1 MRGYGVIADG
11 NTKTQTR
18 FNMKN
23 CFLMLALLAALITV
37 KAQQSVDCIIY
48 NAHIFSYQTMNEQ
61 AQAMAIHQGKI
72 IALGTSEDL
81 LKAFHPSEKVNL
93 NGQYVY
99 PSWTDAHGHFM
110 GLGLVAMQ
118 PNLRTAQSIQEIIE
132 LCVKSQKENHLK
144 FIKAWGWNQENFKL
158 KQLPNNLLL
167 NQYFPQI
174 PVFLKRVDGHA
185 ALVNDLALKI
195 AGISDTSLRFG
206 DLIQKVNGKL
216 TGLVFDD
223 AADAVEHSLDKLDRE
238 TQISAL
244 LTAQKICFDNGIAM
258 VHDAGID
265 LNTLH
270 LIDSLQSLDLLK
282 IRINALLYL
291 TDTSFAF
298 LNKMG
303 AIHHEK
309 LHVNGFKLVVDGS
322 LGSRGACLQQPYS
335 DQANWYGT
343 FLQSPSSIN
352 SWVRKVSNGPFQ
364 LSTHAI
370 GDSANTFVLSSY
382 QSNLIDKQ
390 NRRWRVEHAQVL
402 DSTMFGYFNSKSIIP
417 SVQPIHAY
425 SDHDW
430 AISRLGASRMKYAYA
445 YKKMLA
451 HADKILI
458 GTDFPVEAPHPLKN
472 YWAAIGQFDAHASVD
487 SIHYLTPQQA
497 LLGMTTW
504 PAYAAFLENELGEL
518 SPGKWADFVVYKE
531 NFLQIP
537 SQNQD
542 QLNPISLFISG
553 LKVK

>member
-1 MRGYGVIADG
+1 M
-11 NTKTQTR
+11 
-18 FNMKN
+18 
-23 CFLMLALLAALITV
+23 
-37 KAQQSVDCIIY
+37 
-48 NAHIFSYQTMNEQ
+48 
-61 AQAMAIHQGKI
+61 
-72 IALGTSEDL
+72 
-81 LKAFHPSEKVNL
+81 
-93 NGQYVY
+93 
-99 PSWTDAHGHFM
+99 
-110 GLGLVAMQ
+110 
-118 PNLRTAQSIQEIIE
+118 
-132 LCVKSQKENHLK
+132 KENKLK

-185 ALVNDLALKI
+185 ALVNGAALKL
-195 AGISDTSLRFG
+195 AGISDTSKRFG
-206 DLIQKVNGKL
+206 HLIQKVNGKL
-216 TGLVFDD
+216 TGLIFD
-223 AADAVEHSLDKLDRE
+223 AAADSVEHCLSQVDRQ

-244 LTAQKICFDNGIAM
+244 LTAQKICFENGIAM

-282 IRINALLYL
+282 IRINAMLYL

-298 LNKMG
+298 LNKVG
-303 AIHHEK
+303 AFHQNK

-322 LGSRGACLQQPYS
+322 LGSRGACLHKPYS
-335 DQANWYGT
+335 DQSNWYGT

-352 SWVRKVSNGPFQ
+352 NWVRKVSNSPFQ

-370 GDSANTFVLSSY
+370 GDSANAFILSCY
-382 QSNLIDKQ
+382 QSNLSSSQ
-390 NRRWRVEHAQVL
+390 NRRWRIEHAQVL
-402 DSTMFGYFNSKSIIP
+402 DSTLFGYFNSHSILP

-425 SDHDW
+425 SDHEM
-430 AISRLGASRMKYAYA
+430 APTRLGDSRIKYAYA

-451 HADKILI
+451 HADKIVI

-472 YWAAIGQFDAHASVD
+472 YWAAIGQFDAHSSTD

-497 LLGMTTW
+497 LLGMTSW

-537 SQNQD
+537 SQNLPQM
-542 QLNPISLFISG
+542 NPTSLFISG
-553 LKVK
+553 QKVK